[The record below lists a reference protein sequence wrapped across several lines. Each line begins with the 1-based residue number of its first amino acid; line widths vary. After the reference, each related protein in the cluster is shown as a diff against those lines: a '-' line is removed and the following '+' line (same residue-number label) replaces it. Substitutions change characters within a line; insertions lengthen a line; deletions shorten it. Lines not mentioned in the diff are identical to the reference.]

1 MKNHLKSF
9 EVKGAIREINK
20 RIEFIIDTESFIYE
34 TTTIG
39 NYPDKRSFIK
49 ISKGKEIIDL
59 AQDIVDMVK
68 EFYREKN

>member
-1 MKNHLKSF
+1 MKNYLKSF

-39 NYPDKRSFIK
+39 DYPDKRSFIK

-59 AQDIVDMVK
+59 AQTMIDVVK
-68 EFYREKN
+68 DFYKEN